1 MLGGAFGAYSRQRRP
16 QSAAMG
22 GVIGQWVT
30 SGGIF
35 IVFVLM
41 LINSCGVPFPSEV
54 IMPVAGVLAA
64 TGHFSI
70 VVVILAGIAGNWLG
84 ALLAYAL
91 ARRFGRPLL
100 LGPAGVLGISPRHL
114 DLADNWIDRYGL
126 AAVFFG
132 RMLPVIHTYISFPA
146 GLAKMQPVWF
156 TVLSLLGSTVWVTF
170 LGVLGYEVG
179 ANYTKVSGPIGTA
192 AIVIAVIV
200 VVVVVV
206 WYVRGRGRDA
216 PPSRAGV

>member
-1 MLGGAFGAYSRQRRP
+1 
-16 QSAAMG
+16 MG

-30 SGGIF
+30 SGGLV

-41 LINSCGVPFPSEV
+41 LVNSCGVPFPSEV

-64 TGHFSI
+64 AGHFNI
-70 VVVILAGIAGNWLG
+70 VVVIIVGVAGNWLG

-100 LGPAGVLGISPRHL
+100 LGPGRRIGISPGHL
-114 DLADNWIDRYGL
+114 DLADRWIERYGL

-156 TVLSLLGSTVWVTF
+156 GALSLVGSTIWVTF
-170 LGVLGYEVG
+170 LAVLGYAVG
-179 ANYTKVSGPIGTA
+179 ASYTKVSGPIGTA
-192 AIVIAVIV
+192 AIVIGVVVVIV
-200 VVVVVV
+200 VVA
-206 WYVRGRGRDA
+206 WYLRGRGRDA
-216 PPSRAGV
+216 ATPSSGV

>member
-1 MLGGAFGAYSRQRRP
+1 
-16 QSAAMG
+16 
-22 GVIGQWVT
+22 
-30 SGGIF
+30 
-35 IVFVLM
+35 M

-64 TGHFSI
+64 AGHLNI
-70 VVVILAGIAGNWLG
+70 VLVIIAGVAGNWLG

-100 LGPAGVLGISPRHL
+100 LGPGRHIGISPRHL
-114 DLADNWIDRYGL
+114 DMADRWIDRYGL
-126 AAVFFG
+126 PAVFFG

-156 TVLSLLGSTVWVTF
+156 AGLSLLGSTVWVTF
-170 LGVLGYEVG
+170 LAVLGYEVG

-192 AIVIAVIV
+192 AIVIAVV
-200 VVVVVV
+200 VVIGVVA
-206 WYVRGRGRDA
+206 WYLRGRGRDDA
-216 PPSRAGV
+216 TPAAGV

>member
-1 MLGGAFGAYSRQRRP
+1 V
-16 QSAAMG
+16 G

-30 SGGIF
+30 SGGLL
-35 IVFVLM
+35 IVLVLM

-64 TGHFSI
+64 AGHFSI
-70 VVVILAGIAGNWLG
+70 VLVILAGIAGNWLG

-100 LGPAGVLGISPRHL
+100 LGPGRHIGISPRHL
-114 DLADNWIDRYGL
+114 DMADRWIDRYGL

-156 TVLSLLGSTVWVTF
+156 AGLSLLGSTVWVTF
-170 LGVLGYEVG
+170 LAVLGYEVG

-192 AIVIAVIV
+192 AIVIAVV
-200 VVVVVV
+200 VVIGVIA
-206 WYVRGRGRDA
+206 WYLRGRGRDDVTPVSGA
-216 PPSRAGV
+216 

>member
-1 MLGGAFGAYSRQRRP
+1 
-16 QSAAMG
+16 MG

-35 IVFVLM
+35 VVLVLM
-41 LINSCGVPFPSEV
+41 LINSCGIPFPSEV

-64 TGHFSI
+64 AGHSSI
-70 VVVILAGIAGNWLG
+70 ILVILAGIAGNWLG

-100 LGPAGVLGISPRHL
+100 LGPGRRVGISPRHL
-114 DLADNWIDRYGL
+114 DMADRWIDRYGF

-146 GLAKMQPVWF
+146 GLSKMQPVWF
-156 TVLSLLGSTVWVTF
+156 AGLSLLGSTVWVTF
-170 LGVLGYEVG
+170 LGILGYEVG

-192 AIVIAVIV
+192 AIVIAVV
-200 VVVVVV
+200 VIIGVVA
-206 WYVRGRGRDA
+206 WYLRGRRQNEGTPTPGA
-216 PPSRAGV
+216 